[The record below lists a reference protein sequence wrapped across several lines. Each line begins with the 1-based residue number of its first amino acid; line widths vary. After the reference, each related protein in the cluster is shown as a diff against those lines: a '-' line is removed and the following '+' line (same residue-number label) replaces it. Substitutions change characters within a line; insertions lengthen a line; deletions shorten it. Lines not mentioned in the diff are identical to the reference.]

1 MSIQTKDDDL
11 DDEMS
16 VANTSEQDVDLNA
29 FSSGRSQDNRL
40 DNDTVQNYDGRSEV
54 GNKKKFSGGNAPLMF
69 LLIAMAIGL
78 CGYAIYYAKTMSF
91 GSKDSTEIDEESVQ
105 TDNPAQRSKDFES
118 EFQQLQSFEA
128 QNLENENMIANSG
141 GANAEGQ
148 SMGQAMSGVEPVNP
162 QYNQAD
168 YQQQPYQPSQQQ
180 PYQPQNVSQAPALTP
195 EQERMQR
202 LLGSSFTGQSG
213 SMNAAKGDTGKDNY
227 ESDSAE
233 QPPQSKGGLA
243 SRMGNVSVFSA
254 TKAGMMGNRDLTLDK
269 GSFIDCILTTRFNS
283 QLAGMLTCETSRN
296 IYSASG
302 RVILIERGSK
312 VTGQYQGDIENG
324 QARVFVMW
332 DRVVTPKGV
341 GININSPASSAL
353 GESGLTGRINTHFWR
368 NLGNAFMVSLV
379 GSTADATGDSI
390 GNAIGKKLDKIL
402 GNPQGSSEIDISSGS
417 SSSGSPSDVAIK
429 SLDQLGKTVPTITKH
444 QGDRVTIFV
453 ARDIDFSNVYTLR

>member
-1 MSIQTKDDDL
+1 MSIQTNDDDL

-16 VANTSEQDVDLNA
+16 VANTSEQDVNFNA

-78 CGYAIYYAKTMSF
+78 SGYGIYYAKTMSF
-91 GSKDSTEIDEESVQ
+91 GSKDSTEIDEESVK
-105 TDNPAQRSKDFES
+105 TDNTAQKSKDFER
-118 EFQQLQSFEA
+118 EFQQFQSVEA

-148 SMGQAMSGVEPVNP
+148 SMGQSMNNGVEPVNP

-168 YQQQPYQPSQQQ
+168 YQSQQPYNPQPNQQTA
-180 PYQPQNVSQAPALTP
+180 PQSQAPVLTP

-213 SMNAAKGDTGKDNY
+213 SMNAAKRDTGKDNY

-332 DRVVTPKGV
+332 DRIVTPKGV
-341 GININSPASSAL
+341 GININSPAASAL
-353 GESGLTGRINTHFWR
+353 GESGLTGRINTYFWR

-379 GSTADATGDSI
+379 GSTADATGDAI

-417 SSSGSPSDVAIK
+417 SSSGSPSDVAMK
-429 SLDQLGKTVPTITKH
+429 SLDKIGKTVPTVTKH

>member
-16 VANTSEQDVDLNA
+16 VANTSEQDVNFNA

-78 CGYAIYYAKTMSF
+78 VGYGIYYAKNMSL
-91 GSKDSTEIDEESVQ
+91 GAKGEVEEEVSQDE
-105 TDNPAQRSKDFES
+105 NPANTRQRDFNK
-118 EFQQLQSFEA
+118 EFEQFQSVETQEQQNAEL
-128 QNLENENMIANSG
+128 IAASG

-148 SMGQAMSGVEPVNP
+148 SMGQSMNNGVEPVNP

-168 YQQQPYQPSQQQ
+168 YQSQQPYNPQPNQQTA
-180 PYQPQNVSQAPALTP
+180 PQSQAPVLTP
-195 EQERMQR
+195 AQERMQR

-213 SMNAAKGDTGKDNY
+213 SMNAAKRDTGKDNY

-332 DRVVTPKGV
+332 DRIVTPKGV
-341 GININSPASSAL
+341 GININSPAASAL

-379 GSTADATGDSI
+379 GSTADATGDAI

-417 SSSGSPSDVAIK
+417 SSSGSPSDVAMK
-429 SLDQLGKTVPTITKH
+429 SLDQIGKTVPTITKH

>member
-78 CGYAIYYAKTMSF
+78 VGYGIYYAKNMSL
-91 GSKDSTEIDEESVQ
+91 GAKGEVEEEVSQDE
-105 TDNPAQRSKDFES
+105 NPANTRQRDFNK
-118 EFQQLQSFEA
+118 EFEQFQSVETQKQQNAEL
-128 QNLENENMIANSG
+128 IAASG

-148 SMGQAMSGVEPVNP
+148 SMGQSMNNGVEPVNP

-168 YQQQPYQPSQQQ
+168 YQSQQPYNPQPNQQTA
-180 PYQPQNVSQAPALTP
+180 PQSQAPVLTP

-213 SMNAAKGDTGKDNY
+213 SMNAAKRDTGKDNY

-332 DRVVTPKGV
+332 DRIVTPKGV
-341 GININSPASSAL
+341 GININSPAASAL

-390 GNAIGKKLDKIL
+390 GKAIGKKLDKIL

-417 SSSGSPSDVAIK
+417 SSSGSPSDVAMK
-429 SLDQLGKTVPTITKH
+429 SLDQIGKTVPTITKH

>member
-78 CGYAIYYAKTMSF
+78 VGYGIYYAKNMSL
-91 GSKDSTEIDEESVQ
+91 GAKGEVEEEVSQDE
-105 TDNPAQRSKDFES
+105 NPANTRQKDFNK
-118 EFQQLQSFEA
+118 EFEQFQSVETQEQQNAEL
-128 QNLENENMIANSG
+128 IAASG

-148 SMGQAMSGVEPVNP
+148 SMGQSMNNGVEPVNP

-168 YQQQPYQPSQQQ
+168 YQSQQPYNPQPNQQTAPQSQV
-180 PYQPQNVSQAPALTP
+180 PVLTP

-213 SMNAAKGDTGKDNY
+213 SMNAAKRDTGKDNY

-332 DRVVTPKGV
+332 DRIVTPKGV
-341 GININSPASSAL
+341 GININSPAASAL

-390 GNAIGKKLDKIL
+390 GKAIGKKLDKIL

-417 SSSGSPSDVAIK
+417 SSSGSPSDVAMK
-429 SLDQLGKTVPTITKH
+429 SLDQIGKTVPTITKH

>member
-78 CGYAIYYAKTMSF
+78 VGYGIYYAKNMSL
-91 GSKDSTEIDEESVQ
+91 GAKGEVEEEVSQDE
-105 TDNPAQRSKDFES
+105 NPANTRQRDFNK
-118 EFQQLQSFEA
+118 EFEQFQSVETQEQQNAEL
-128 QNLENENMIANSG
+128 IAASG

-148 SMGQAMSGVEPVNP
+148 SMGQSMNNGVEPVNP

-168 YQQQPYQPSQQQ
+168 YQSQQPYNPQPNQQTAPQSQV
-180 PYQPQNVSQAPALTP
+180 PVLTP

-213 SMNAAKGDTGKDNY
+213 SMNAAKRDTGKDNY

-332 DRVVTPKGV
+332 DRIVTPKGV
-341 GININSPASSAL
+341 GININSPAASAL

-390 GNAIGKKLDKIL
+390 GKAIGKKLDKIL

-417 SSSGSPSDVAIK
+417 SSSGSPSDVAMK
-429 SLDQLGKTVPTITKH
+429 SLDQIGKTVPTITKH